1 MVTSVVEQ
9 TIAKVRGQKPAT
21 TAKEET
27 TYKSPDP
34 AGLSD
39 SKPSESRSR
48 RGYRGQRGKKYARA
62 VEQSVDASPR
72 RTSELS
78 SAIADVHQFQ
88 NMQSELTKL
97 ANERGKL
104 LADRER
110 MSKEMRS

>member
-9 TIAKVRGQKPAT
+9 TIAKVRGQKPTA
-21 TAKEET
+21 TAKEER

-39 SKPSESRSR
+39 SKPSGSSGR

-62 VEQSVDASPR
+62 VEHSADTTPN
-72 RTSELS
+72 RTSDLS

-97 ANERGKL
+97 ATDRGKL
-104 LADRER
+104 CLLYTSDAADE
-110 MSKEMRS
+110 